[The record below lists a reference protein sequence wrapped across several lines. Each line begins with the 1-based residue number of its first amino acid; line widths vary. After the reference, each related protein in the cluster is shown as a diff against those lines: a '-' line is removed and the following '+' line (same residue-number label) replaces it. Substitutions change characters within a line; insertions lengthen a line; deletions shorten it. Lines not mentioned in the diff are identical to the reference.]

1 MSKVLLEAKNIRKV
15 FGENVIL
22 EDVSLSVEEGEVV
35 VIIGPSGA
43 GKSTF
48 LRCLNRLEKPDSG
61 QVFFEGEE
69 VRSKNVVDIRR
80 KMGMVFQHF
89 NLFPHLTVYQNI
101 VLGPKENMLISKINP
116 VKAIKFE

>member
-69 VRSKNVVDIRR
+69 VRSKMWWISEGRWEW
-80 KMGMVFQHF
+80 FSS
-89 NLFPHLTVYQNI
+89 I
-101 VLGPKENMLISKINP
+101 LIYSLI
-116 VKAIKFE
+116 